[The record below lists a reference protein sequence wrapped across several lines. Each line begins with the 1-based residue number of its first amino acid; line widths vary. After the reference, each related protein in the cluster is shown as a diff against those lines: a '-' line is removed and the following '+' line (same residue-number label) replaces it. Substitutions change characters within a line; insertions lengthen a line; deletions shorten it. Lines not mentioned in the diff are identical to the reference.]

1 MLIASTI
8 LAILVLGVTLVGVA
22 LLILMERKVAAY
34 IQDRIGPNRVG
45 PRGLFQP
52 IADGLKLFFKE
63 DLIPGGADRVLFVLA
78 PALTMFAAMATL
90 AIIPFGGVLTLPG
103 WEREIPIQIA
113 PGLDIGILFIVMI
126 STCGV
131 YGVVLGGWSSNSKYS
146 FYGAIRAVAQMLSYE
161 VPLGLT
167 LLSVILLA
175 GELRPE
181 AIVERQLQHGWLVIY
196 HPGVFLVMFVCIL
209 AEANRVPFDL
219 PETEQELVG
228 GYHTEYSS
236 MKFAMFF
243 MGEYAHIIAA
253 SALMVTLFF
262 GGWHL
267 PYLTPTVEGGIGQTI
282 LKLSI
287 FAVKV
292 FLMIF
297 VFMWVRWTLPRFRFD
312 QLLRLG
318 WCALLPL
325 AISLFCVTGVVVY
338 FRRGNTLWMTAAN
351 LAVLAS
357 AYGFSYIKA
366 YCGRKEAAGGA

>member
-1 MLIASTI
+1 
-8 LAILVLGVTLVGVA
+8 
-22 LLILMERKVAAY
+22 
-34 IQDRIGPNRVG
+34 
-45 PRGLFQP
+45 
-52 IADGLKLFFKE
+52 
-63 DLIPGGADRVLFVLA
+63 
-78 PALTMFAAMATL
+78 
-90 AIIPFGGVLTLPG
+90 
-103 WEREIPIQIA
+103 
-113 PGLDIGILFIVMI
+113 
-126 STCGV
+126 
-131 YGVVLGGWSSNSKYS
+131 
-146 FYGAIRAVAQMLSYE
+146 
-161 VPLGLT
+161 
-167 LLSVILLA
+167 
-175 GELRPE
+175 
-181 AIVERQLQHGWLVIY
+181 
-196 HPGVFLVMFVCIL
+196 
-209 AEANRVPFDL
+209 
-219 PETEQELVG
+219 
-228 GYHTEYSS
+228 